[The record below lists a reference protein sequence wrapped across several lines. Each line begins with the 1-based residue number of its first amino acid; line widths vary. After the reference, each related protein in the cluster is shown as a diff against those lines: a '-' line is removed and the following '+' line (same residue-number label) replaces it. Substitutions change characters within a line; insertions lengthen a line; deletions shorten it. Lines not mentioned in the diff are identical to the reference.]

1 MGSHF
6 AEEVIAGAWDVSPT
20 QLGVLVRLVEA
31 AAVVAAVHLVVADPP
46 EIKVDDLV

>member
-1 MGSHF
+1 MTPLESLF
-6 AEEVIAGAWDVSPT
+6 ALFVAFV
-20 QLGVLVRLVEA
+20 VVEA